1 MVSIC
6 DHLTLSAELTL
17 LALGDLGRLE
27 IAAWALAAL
36 HPASYLSVLVPLQT
50 HDSSLPLEPILV
62 PALSVLS
69 LHTCALF
76 GQLPDFRGCHLCSV
90 CHGPL

>member
-50 HDSSLPLEPILV
+50 HDSSLPLDPILV
-62 PALSVLS
+62 PALCPVPSHMCTLWPV
-69 LHTCALF
+69 A
-76 GQLPDFRGCHLCSV
+76 
-90 CHGPL
+90 